1 MSLRER
7 LQLEY
12 EILERLDQARD
23 TQDAGDASGDVP
35 EEVERAIIERELAE
49 LEKHSQGEEVLVRLR
64 KRAA

>member
-12 EILERLDQARD
+12 EIIERIDQSRDQAG
-23 TQDAGDASGDVP
+23 A
-35 EEVERAIIERELAE
+35 EELSEDVERAIIERELAE